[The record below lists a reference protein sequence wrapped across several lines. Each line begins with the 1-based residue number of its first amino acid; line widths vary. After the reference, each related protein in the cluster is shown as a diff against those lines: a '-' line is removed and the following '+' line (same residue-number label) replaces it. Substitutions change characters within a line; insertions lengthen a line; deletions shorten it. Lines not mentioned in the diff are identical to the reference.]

1 GVRTTE
7 LGSPAVAPAGCS
19 AITGERP
26 DCVTST
32 GSVMYVDGLTRHGGA
47 VHEGG
52 FAWVRSNIFT
62 VVLLM
67 VLATTRS
74 EVGERMKPVVEK
86 PSSAANPPAAAS
98 TLPLESRHTP
108 CTSSLPCAKVQAAS
122 GVSFPHAAQE
132 ADAGRGSRSRSM
144 GSGTMPRPAS
154 SCTCVPAMGAIAN
167 VVITAASWCGK
178 TRSTAA
184 NAPPFLYRS
193 MIGCSCAAAASA
205 AALDPSW

>member
-1 GVRTTE
+1 
-7 LGSPAVAPAGCS
+7 
-19 AITGERP
+19 
-26 DCVTST
+26 
-32 GSVMYVDGLTRHGGA
+32 MYVDGLTRHGGA

-108 CTSSLPCAKVQAAS
+108 CPPSLPCAMRKNVGAA
-122 GVSFPHAAQE
+122 
-132 ADAGRGSRSRSM
+132 
-144 GSGTMPRPAS
+144 T
-154 SCTCVPAMGAIAN
+154 
-167 VVITAASWCGK
+167 
-178 TRSTAA
+178 
-184 NAPPFLYRS
+184 
-193 MIGCSCAAAASA
+193 IGCPEVVLIPFGPPRSA
-205 AALDPSW
+205 MMYSPGVHGRRPLLCRVSVPTFPVFT